1 MNTAW
6 ALQTAPTDEP
16 LTVDDAK
23 QQLRL
28 DTDADD
34 AAVERRLKS
43 ARSQAETYLMRGLLT
58 QTWTYAQDD
67 WSDEILLPMAAPLA
81 SVTSVKYYDTS
92 GVLTTLA
99 TTVYLADLLSEPG
112 RVVLKPEQTWPA
124 LQANRVLA
132 VEIIYVVG
140 WTAADLITPEIV
152 DAVCLLLGDRQE
164 FRQQTVLTSQ
174 QLVSLPN
181 GVEALLAPHRRWWR
195 PPGCA

>member
-6 ALQTAPTDEP
+6 ALQTGPTIEP
-16 LTVDDAK
+16 LTVDEAK
-23 QQLRL
+23 LQLRIDS
-28 DTDADD
+28 DTDD
-34 AAVERRLKS
+34 AAVERRLRS

-58 QTWTYAQDD
+58 QTWQYAQDD
-67 WSDEILLPMAAPLA
+67 WADEILLPMAAPLQ

-112 RVVLKPEQTWPA
+112 RVVLKPAQIWPA

-132 VEIIYVVG
+132 VEIVYVVG
-140 WTAADLITPEIV
+140 FAAADLIPADIV
-152 DAVCLLLGDRQE
+152 DGVCLLLGDRQE

-174 QLVSLPN
+174 QGLAALPN
-181 GVEALLAPHRRWWR
+181 GVEAILAPHRRWWR
-195 PPGCA
+195 PPC

>member
-6 ALQTAPTDEP
+6 ALTTPPTLEP
-16 LTVDDAK
+16 LTVDEAK
-23 QQLRL
+23 QQLRI
-28 DTDADD
+28 DNDADD
-34 AAVERRLKS
+34 AAVDRRLKS

-58 QTWTYAQDD
+58 QTWTYAQDV

-81 SVTSVKYYDTS
+81 SVTSVKYYDAS
-92 GVLTTLA
+92 GTLTTLA

-112 RVVLKPEQTWPA
+112 RVVLKPAQTWPA

-132 VEIIYVVG
+132 VEIVYVVG
-140 WTAADLITPEIV
+140 WTSANLITPEIV

-164 FRQQTVLTSQ
+164 FRQQTVVTNQ

-195 PPGCA
+195 PPC